1 LIPAL
6 SASQIEQ
13 VDEIGNIYR
22 RLKHEPITHV
32 DKLTALF
39 ATLMLLLT
47 TKRIIR
53 LVVLKKVITSARFL
67 YESLPGEVECRHHPP
82 ATECSAL
89 PIHE

>member
-47 TKRIIR
+47 TK
-53 LVVLKKVITSARFL
+53 T
-67 YESLPGEVECRHHPP
+67 
-82 ATECSAL
+82 
-89 PIHE
+89 